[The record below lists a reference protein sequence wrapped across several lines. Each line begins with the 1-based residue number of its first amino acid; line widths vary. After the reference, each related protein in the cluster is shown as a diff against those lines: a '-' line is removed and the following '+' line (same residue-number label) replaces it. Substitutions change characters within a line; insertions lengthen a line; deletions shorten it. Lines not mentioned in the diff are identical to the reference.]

1 MKRLALLPVLMCLM
15 SMGAARAAEPSLCK
29 SLCDSERR
37 ECRANARELAGE
49 DGQPLLTMAEKNP
62 MARAAQEQVPTPAS
76 QAIENAGTQGRLFR
90 HAGECDATH
99 LRCTRACAA
108 PQASSVVTPEA
119 ARRNQQGR

>member
-15 SMGAARAAEPSLCK
+15 SMGVARAAEPTLCK

-37 ECRANARELAGE
+37 ECRANIHELAADRSE
-49 DGQPLLTMAEKNP
+49 DLMPERNP
-62 MARAAQEQVPTPAS
+62 MARAAQHEVATPAS
-76 QAIENAGTQGRLFR
+76 QAIENAGTQGRRLG
-90 HAGECDATH
+90 HAGECDATY

>member
-1 MKRLALLPVLMCLM
+1 MKRLALLSVLTCLL
-15 SMGAARAAEPSLCK
+15 SMGAARAAEPTLCK

-37 ECRANARELAGE
+37 ECRANIHELAADRSE
-49 DGQPLLTMAEKNP
+49 DLMPDRNP
-62 MARAAQEQVPTPAS
+62 MARAAQHEVAAPAS
-76 QAIENAGTQGRLFR
+76 QAIDNAGTQGRR
-90 HAGECDATH
+90 VGYAGQCDAAY